1 MQLWQLFH
9 NGFTDGFIHRSLFWM
24 ENEYFNGFDG
34 QCKGKKQNE
43 INMMET
49 QMRLKQNLVKLE

>member
-1 MQLWQLFH
+1 
-9 NGFTDGFIHRSLFWM
+9 M

-34 QCKGKKQNE
+34 LCKGKKQNE

>member
-1 MQLWQLFH
+1 
-9 NGFTDGFIHRSLFWM
+9 M